1 MPSIWD
7 ICEKTETVKT
17 GEDNSIY
24 YKAKLN
30 IALKEIKVE
39 NSQKKLD
46 LFIKIEK
53 IKKSNFIKIYDY
65 FDENETIY
73 ILLENEETK
82 IKKLNEILNEEEN
95 IVKEISIKKHGG
107 PIHKTEINKL
117 FIKGMQSMCKI
128 LVKKGNYSGN
138 GTGFFCKIRHPNI
151 NLGTVLLTNNHV
163 LDSDFL
169 KEGNIIEYEY
179 NNNII
184 KNITLTK
191 ERRFYTNK
199 EMDYTCIEIFESDN
213 IDNFF
218 EIDENIINE
227 DYESLKNSE
236 IFILQYPKG
245 DEISFS
251 QGQI

>member
-82 IKKLNEILNEEEN
+82 I
-95 IVKEISIKKHGG
+95 
-107 PIHKTEINKL
+107 
-117 FIKGMQSMCKI
+117 
-128 LVKKGNYSGN
+128 
-138 GTGFFCKIRHPNI
+138 
-151 NLGTVLLTNNHV
+151 
-163 LDSDFL
+163 
-169 KEGNIIEYEY
+169 
-179 NNNII
+179 
-184 KNITLTK
+184 
-191 ERRFYTNK
+191 
-199 EMDYTCIEIFESDN
+199 
-213 IDNFF
+213 
-218 EIDENIINE
+218 
-227 DYESLKNSE
+227 
-236 IFILQYPKG
+236 
-245 DEISFS
+245 
-251 QGQI
+251 